1 MTETSFVLNKN
12 MRNFGDAHEKLNF
25 VDSNWQVRLYLYSLV
40 LIQSHTLG
48 LVSNDIGRH
57 DCSLL

>member
-25 VDSNWQVRLYLYSLV
+25 VDSNWQVRLYLFSINTEPY
-40 LIQSHTLG
+40 
-48 LVSNDIGRH
+48 IGP
-57 DCSLL
+57 SEQ